1 VWFRHGFC
9 LTKSPGS
16 VPGKT
21 SPERKATSTSASTCG
36 RALGSMGQIKKLV
49 LSDPVGSVAVDDDD
63 DDGDDDDSFKH
74 ENMVIY
80 NK

>member
-1 VWFRHGFC
+1 
-9 LTKSPGS
+9 
-16 VPGKT
+16 
-21 SPERKATSTSASTCG
+21 
-36 RALGSMGQIKKLV
+36 MGQIKKLV

-63 DDGDDDDSFKH
+63 DDGDDDDDSFKH